1 MRSNYYDFLSG
12 RVSYEEALT
21 ATSLTKKQAEE
32 EKKKRA
38 KQVEINEIVNKATID
53 LRTATYDLNDKI
65 STLTNRVNELERT
78 AADRSRIPKR
88 PRRKLTIKV
97 SA

>member
-12 RVSYEEALT
+12 RVSYEEAIT
-21 ATSLTKKQAEE
+21 ATNLAKKQAEE